1 MNSKKVAVITGSG
14 QGIGKALAQR
24 LAKDG
29 FAIVVSDINGETL
42 AEAEKEFK
50 NSGFEVSSFVGN
62 VSKLEDQKALVQHA
76 ADTFGKVDVF
86 INNAGIEGQVAP
98 ITEIDPQKVDAV
110 FDINVKGVL
119 YGINAAAN
127 QMIKQGNGGK
137 IINACSIAG
146 QEGFEML
153 GPYSAS
159 KFAVKGLT
167 QTAAKE
173 LAKYKITVNSYC
185 PGIVG
190 TSMWERLD
198 EQMMKFLG
206 TKKGEAFAKYSEGI
220 ALGRTQT
227 PEDVANLVSFLAS
240 PNADYITGQN
250 ILTDGGMVFN

>member
-1 MNSKKVAVITGSG
+1 MAKQKVAVITGSG
-14 QGIGKALAQR
+14 QGIGKGLAER

-29 FAIVVSDINGETL
+29 FSIVLSDIDESTL
-42 AEAEKEFK
+42 HEAVLEFEEKGV
-50 NSGFEVSSFVGN
+50 NVTSFIGN
-62 VSKLEDQKALVQHA
+62 VSQLEDQVALVQKA
-76 ADTFGKVDVF
+76 VDTFGSVDVF

-98 ITEIDPQKVDAV
+98 LIQVDPDAV
-110 FDINVKGVL
+110 DHVLDINVKGVI
-119 YGINAAAN
+119 YGIQAAAN
-127 QMIKQGNGGK
+127 QMKKQGNGGK

-146 QEGFEML
+146 HEGYEML
-153 GPYSAS
+153 GVYSAS

-167 QTAAKE
+167 QAAAKE
-173 LAKYKITVNSYC
+173 LAKDKITVNSYC

-198 EQMMKFLG
+198 EKMMEHMS
-206 TKKGEAFAKYSEGI
+206 TKKGEAFKKFAEGI

-240 PNADYITGQN
+240 ADSDYITGQN